1 MHDESTMYKHWLKA
15 FHPVVAAKNN
25 LRKRLAVDGYGWL
38 RYELK
43 DIATAMHYGT
53 ANVDSLFFCYPETV
67 SRQSSSPQLTF
78 GK

>member
-1 MHDESTMYKHWLKA
+1 M
-15 FHPVVAAKNN
+15 VAAKSN

-53 ANVDSLFFCYPETV
+53 ANVDPLFFSYPETA
-67 SRQSSSPQLTF
+67 SRQSSRPQLTF